1 MKFITKLLF
10 ILNIAIW
17 IGAGAVCWVLTGSTL
32 GSVILI
38 GFVAFLIAWAISD
51 EAIIV
56 SCDNFT
62 NPEWHIFTRRI
73 LWATSASLISMGIF
87 IFICVAMDK
96 FNMRE
101 FLNMKS
107 S

>member
-17 IGAGAVCWVLTGSTL
+17 IGSGAICWVLTGSTL

-38 GFVAFLIAWAISD
+38 GFVVFLIAWAISD

-56 SCDNFT
+56 SCDDFA
-62 NPEWHIFTRRI
+62 NPEWCIFRKRF
-73 LWATSASLISMGIF
+73 LWATSASLVSMGIF
-87 IFICVAMDK
+87 IFACVAMDM

-101 FLNMKS
+101 FLNMKAS
-107 S
+107 

>member
-56 SCDNFT
+56 SCDDFM

-101 FLNMKS
+101 FLNMKAS
-107 S
+107 

>member
-1 MKFITKLLF
+1 MKFITKFLF

-17 IGAGAVCWVLTGSTL
+17 IGGGAACWVLTGSTL

-38 GFVAFLIAWAISD
+38 GFVVFLIAWAISD

-56 SCDNFT
+56 SCDDFM
-62 NPEWHIFTRRI
+62 NPEWCIFTRRI
-73 LWATSASLISMGIF
+73 FWATSASLICMGIF
-87 IFICVAMDK
+87 IFVCVAMDI

-101 FLNMKS
+101 FLNMKAS
-107 S
+107 

>member
-17 IGAGAVCWVLTGSTL
+17 IVSGAACWVLTGSTL

-56 SCDNFT
+56 SCDDLM
-62 NPEWHIFTRRI
+62 NPELYIFTRRFF
-73 LWATSASLISMGIF
+73 WATSASLICMGIF
-87 IFICVAMDK
+87 IFVCVAMDI

-101 FLNMKS
+101 FLYMKS